1 MAELHRG
8 IENIRNS
15 AYLVGMLS
23 RHHPEPT
30 GWDSLPG
37 EPWQQ
42 PYGLPHFRGEKVSVS
57 CGRLGPSYWYEHT
70 HDLVRLI
77 FTFNHGQGLIETT
90 QGYRCRIPTAFLH
103 PHHVF
108 VIPPGLETTLDW
120 LNRAEVVILYVESNV
135 FGARE
140 GFQPSLMVRDFRP
153 LARSDPY
160 LAQLAQMILGL
171 HRQSDRPEPEFVEGL
186 GMALAS
192 RTLKQCLSCTESGLK
207 SRPGLPPAVVS
218 QVTSYIDAHLDDV
231 IPVGDLAR
239 KFGLSP
245 DHFARRLKISVKMSP
260 KQFMLRRRMEKVREL
275 LSTGN
280 YNVTQA
286 GQEVGFFD
294 PSHLNRCFRNVFGYS
309 PMTVLRAALLA
320 PGDN

>member
-1 MAELHRG
+1 
-8 IENIRNS
+8 
-15 AYLVGMLS
+15 MLLS
-23 RHHPEPT
+23 HHPEPT

-37 EPWQQ
+37 DPWEQ
-42 PYGLPHFRGEKVSVS
+42 PYGLPFFRGEKVSVS

-70 HDLVRLI
+70 HDLARLI
-77 FTFNHGQGLIETT
+77 FTFNHAQGLIETT
-90 QGYRCRIPTAFLH
+90 RGDCCRIPTAFLD

-108 VIPPGLETTLDW
+108 IIPPGMETTLDW
-120 LNRAEVVILYVESNV
+120 LNRAEVVVLYAESSA
-135 FGARE
+135 FGVGER
-140 GFQPSLMVRDFRP
+140 FQPSLIGRDFRP

-160 LAQLAQMILGL
+160 LAQLAQMVLGL
-171 HRQSDRPEPEFVEGL
+171 HRQPDRPDPEFVEGI

-192 RTLKQCLSCTESGLK
+192 RTLRRCFTRNESGQN
-207 SRPGLPPAVVS
+207 SRSGLPPATVD
-218 QVTSYIDAHLDDV
+218 QVASYVDARLSDV
-231 IPVGDLAR
+231 IPVRDLAR

-286 GQEVGFFD
+286 GQEVGFYD
-294 PSHLNRCFRNVFGYS
+294 PSHLNRCFRNVFGCS
-309 PMTVLRAALLA
+309 PMTILKTALLA